1 VGGIP
6 SSQKRAH
13 MTNTTS
19 LLNRSNHCEVI
30 LDLIAEGGGGMAQ
43 RVEAAMALHS
53 ITAEQFAT
61 AVDEVLS
68 AHSDNDIEGAAMGVA
83 AVGLTYPDHDAEEYL
98 DACVRVM
105 NLRCPLLKLESEF
118 ILPPGWQ
125 AKAEEMMDM
134 IFDGAERIRA
144 GFALAV

>member
-1 VGGIP
+1 
-6 SSQKRAH
+6 

-19 LLNRSNHCEVI
+19 LLNRSKHREVI
-30 LDLIAEGGGGMAQ
+30 LDLIAEGGDGIAQ
-43 RVEAAMALHS
+43 RAEAAMSRHS
-53 ITAEQFAT
+53 MTREQFAT
-61 AVDEVLS
+61 AAEEVLS
-68 AHSDNDIEGAAMGVA
+68 AHSDNDIEGAAIGVA
-83 AVGLTYPDHDAEEYL
+83 AVGLTYPDHDAEEYF

-118 ILPPGWQ
+118 ILPSGWQ

-134 IFDGAERIRA
+134 IFDGAERIQA

>member
-1 VGGIP
+1 
-6 SSQKRAH
+6 

-30 LDLIAEGGGGMAQ
+30 FDLIAEGGGGMAQ

-68 AHSDNDIEGAAMGVA
+68 THSDNDIEGAAMGVA